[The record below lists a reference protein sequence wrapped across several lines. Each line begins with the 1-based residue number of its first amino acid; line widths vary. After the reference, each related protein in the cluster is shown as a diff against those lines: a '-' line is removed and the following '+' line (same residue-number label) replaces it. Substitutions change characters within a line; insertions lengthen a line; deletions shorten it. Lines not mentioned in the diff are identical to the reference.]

1 MDTLAYIILKIIQNP
16 NIVTALDTQLI
27 GVKSCTR
34 NLHRLPNK
42 EGIVQLKQ
50 ISLKSYRQKILDTI
64 EVFSWYRN
72 GTI

>member
-27 GVKSCTR
+27 GVKSWTR

-50 ISLKSYRQKILDTI
+50 ISLKKL
-64 EVFSWYRN
+64 
-72 GTI
+72 